1 MRLIILCLGMIFPTL
16 LVAQSLPEPNQMYV
30 VTNCFLNEGY
40 SLNDAVNEGRESEFD
55 GPLNIVFRQPIATPN
70 AGEDQFVRIVA
81 WENLQAWVN
90 AEAART
96 DINVSVSYGCK
107 DAQRRFFTSRQLGE
121 NTLEL
126 EGDATLTTITACTL
140 KDGVSYSDAY
150 LWLEERAAAR
160 EANGDTRASSMVL
173 GVLGR
178 TENSAG
184 LGKLMGVRTVG
195 SSSSDLAEALDS
207 IWAVDGSAPDYA
219 MTPAESCQNTVLY
232 KSFFISSN

>member
-1 MRLIILCLGMIFPTL
+1 M
-16 LVAQSLPEPNQMYV
+16 
-30 VTNCFLNEGY
+30 
-40 SLNDAVNEGRESEFD
+40 
-55 GPLNIVFRQPIATPN
+55 
-70 AGEDQFVRIVA
+70 ED
-81 WENLQAWVN
+81 
-90 AEAART
+90 
-96 DINVSVSYGCK
+96 
-107 DAQRRFFTSRQLGE
+107 
-121 NTLEL
+121 
-126 EGDATLTTITACTL
+126 DATLTTITAFTL
-140 KDGVSYSDAY
+140 KDGVNYSDAY

-160 EANGDTRASSMVL
+160 EANRDTRASSMVL

-184 LGKLMGVRTVG
+184 LGRLMGVRTVG